1 MLNDSFRKKNI
12 VKDSMPQILI
22 WAFNYWVGP
31 QVTSA
36 SLNVNILKS
45 AEYNFCKFLENAEL
59 LKQDLKY
66 VTWLG

>member
-22 WAFNYWVGP
+22 WAFNYRVGP

-45 AEYNFCKFLENAEL
+45 AECNFCKFLENAEL

-66 VTWLG
+66 VT